1 MQTINI
7 TVLDAMTLIP
17 LWDDTEDIDDTIDPE
32 TWINQVNK
40 KLERVH
46 SIYALKLS

>member
-17 LWDDTEDIDDTIDPE
+17 LWDDMEDIEDTIDPK
-32 TWINQVNK
+32 TWIDQVNK
-40 KLERVH
+40 KLERIH
-46 SIYALKLS
+46 SKYTLKLS